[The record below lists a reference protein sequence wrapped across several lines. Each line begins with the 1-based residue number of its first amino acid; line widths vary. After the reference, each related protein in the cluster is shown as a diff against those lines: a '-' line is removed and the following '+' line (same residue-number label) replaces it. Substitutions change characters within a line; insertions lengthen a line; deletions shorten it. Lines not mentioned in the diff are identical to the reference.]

1 MLDLDKKVGN
11 AVCANTKATG
21 KTIELENSENKREP
35 YRVDIPTGCRRE
47 PKKKRR
53 FCESCICEFAV
64 TDSETSTV
72 MFLESLHPLGCG
84 RRMQE
89 EGTERFVHPG
99 SD

>member
-1 MLDLDKKVGN
+1 MLDLDKVGN

-64 TDSETSTV
+64 VKQVQSCSSNHCIHLAAVE
-72 MFLESLHPLGCG
+72 GCKRVQKG
-84 RRMQE
+84 SSIQDLI
-89 EGTERFVHPG
+89 RF
-99 SD
+99 